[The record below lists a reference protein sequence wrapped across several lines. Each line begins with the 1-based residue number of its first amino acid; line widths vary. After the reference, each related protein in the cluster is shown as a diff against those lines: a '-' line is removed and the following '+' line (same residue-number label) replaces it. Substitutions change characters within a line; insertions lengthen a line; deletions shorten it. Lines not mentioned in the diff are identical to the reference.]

1 MSLLITRVEGDGSIY
16 AFDAEKLEDVDL
28 VAEHLRCLVRVVCQ
42 RLPTNSPV
50 LPIENWFVYIVNV
63 RLLSKTTQSCLYTN
77 DQPLDSVC

>member
-42 RLPTNSPV
+42 RLLTNSPV
-50 LPIENWFVYIVNV
+50 LPIENWYIGI
-63 RLLSKTTQSCLYTN
+63 LCM
-77 DQPLDSVC
+77 

>member
-28 VAEHLRCLVRVVCQ
+28 VAEHLRCLVRVCQ

-63 RLLSKTTQSCLYTN
+63 RLLSKTTQSCLCTN